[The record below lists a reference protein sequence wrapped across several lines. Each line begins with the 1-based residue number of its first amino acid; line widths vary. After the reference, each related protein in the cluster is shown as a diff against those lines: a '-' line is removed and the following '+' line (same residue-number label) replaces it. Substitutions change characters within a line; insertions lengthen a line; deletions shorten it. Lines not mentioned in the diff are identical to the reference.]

1 MKRLALLVTI
11 GLCLLLVFGSPLASA
26 QEEPLKV
33 KELNFVFL
41 HGGGGNAC
49 SMQLLADTIKEE
61 LPAYIADYELA
72 NPGTRIQFNTL
83 LRCYPNDVDVETWAN
98 NVVDSINK
106 YLPDKNNLIL
116 IGHSVGGKAALYAV
130 AKNINYVANQTAM
143 VVTINSPIK
152 SLQGYYIAGGS
163 ALDFYRTLGIL
174 AESGVAES
182 VVSYDSSQDGRWVAA
197 HKHWLAFIAAESAP
211 LSPQFNVGGVDTM
224 PRDMDDTIIPIS
236 AQYSFGADVVYY
248 GEHAHTDLASQGEVA
263 TLIADQILRYIFGGY
278 MECSIFVRSGSLEHK
293 AGWLPG
299 TDIWDDVVGEIPASS
314 GSVEHFNESF
324 TSWQE
329 WEDVVGEC
337 SPQHERGSYQFSQV
351 GHFPFLS
358 SVEEVRWF
366 DAANTEDCRLYIKTR
381 AAPRNK
387 VQVDWS
393 VYDAGLLP
401 SGGKRNHYEIEITT
415 GTPLTSIQRA
425 SWATDD
431 PRDIRLRIDSEAES
445 PFRWFHAEW
454 RSYATEMRY
463 RKIIDEMKT
472 QPPSATTPPAQEQS
486 RCCD

>member
-1 MKRLALLVTI
+1 MKRLALLVAI
-11 GLCLLLVFGSPLASA
+11 GLCILLVFGSPLASA

-49 SMQLLADTIKEE
+49 SMQLLNDTIREE
-61 LPAYIADYELA
+61 LPRYISDYELA
-72 NPGTRIQFNTL
+72 NPGTRVQFNTL
-83 LRCYPNDVDVETWAN
+83 LRCYPNDVDVATWAN

-130 AKNINYVANQTAM
+130 AKNINYIANQTAM
-143 VVTINSPIK
+143 VVTIDSPIK
-152 SLQGYYIAGGS
+152 SLQGYYIAGGAAS
-163 ALDFYRTLGIL
+163 DLYRTLGL
-174 AESGVAES
+174 LGGGVAES
-182 VVSYDSSQDGRWVAA
+182 VIYYDSSQDGRWVAA
-197 HKHWLAFIAAESAP
+197 RKHWLAFIAAESAP
-211 LSPQFNVGGVDTM
+211 LSPQFNVGGVDAM

-248 GEHAHTDLASQGEVA
+248 GEHAHTDLASQPEVA
-263 TLIADQILRYIFGGY
+263 TFIADQILDYIFGGD
-278 MECSIFVRSGSLEHK
+278 MGCSVFVRSGSLEHK

-299 TDIWDDVVGEIPASS
+299 TDTWQDMVGEIPAGS
-314 GSVEHFNESF
+314 GSVQHFNESF

-337 SPQHERGSYQFSQV
+337 PPQQMRSSYQFRQV

-358 SVEEVRWF
+358 SVEEVRWL
-366 DAANTEDCRLYIKTR
+366 DAANAEDCRLYIKTK

-393 VYDAGLLP
+393 VYEAGLLP
-401 SGGKRNHYEIEITT
+401 PGGKRNHYEIEITT
-415 GTPLTSIQRA
+415 GTPLTGIPRA

-431 PRDIRLRIDSEAES
+431 PRDIRLIIDSEAES

-454 RSYATEMRY
+454 RTYATEIRY
-463 RKIIDEMKT
+463 RKIIDEMQV
-472 QPPSATTPPAQEQS
+472 QPPSGTTPPLQGQS
-486 RCCD
+486 QCCD